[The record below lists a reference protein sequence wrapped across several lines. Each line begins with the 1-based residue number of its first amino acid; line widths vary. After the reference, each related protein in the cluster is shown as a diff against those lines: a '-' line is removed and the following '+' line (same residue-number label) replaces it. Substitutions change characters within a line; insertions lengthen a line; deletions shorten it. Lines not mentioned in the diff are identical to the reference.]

1 MKMTTLREM
10 TRDELVAKRNDLQ
23 DELFNLNM
31 RKSIKPLDNP
41 LRLRT
46 IRREIGQ
53 IMTVLTEDAKGLRKL
68 SSEKT
73 SILSTTEK
81 KK

>member
-10 TRDELVAKRNDLQ
+10 TRDELVARRNDLQ

-53 IMTVLTEDAKGLRKL
+53 IMTVLTEDAQGLRKL